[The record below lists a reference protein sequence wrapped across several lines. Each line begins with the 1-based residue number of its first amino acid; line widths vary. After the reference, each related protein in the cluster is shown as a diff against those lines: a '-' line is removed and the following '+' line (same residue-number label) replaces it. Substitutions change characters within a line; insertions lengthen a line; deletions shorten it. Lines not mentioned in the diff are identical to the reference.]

1 MAYWFT
7 LNKEAILLSY
17 KSDHNTSYDQN
28 VAVLPKFTQSSIL
41 ILNSG
46 LQGPSILFMLP
57 ATSLISCLNTRPLLA
72 LLQAH

>member
-1 MAYWFT
+1 MVYWFT

-28 VAVLPKFTQSSIL
+28 VAVFPNFTQSSIQ

-46 LQGPSILFMLP
+46 LQGPSILIMLP
-57 ATSLISCLNTRPLLA
+57 ATSLISSLNTRPLLA
-72 LLQAH
+72 LLQPH